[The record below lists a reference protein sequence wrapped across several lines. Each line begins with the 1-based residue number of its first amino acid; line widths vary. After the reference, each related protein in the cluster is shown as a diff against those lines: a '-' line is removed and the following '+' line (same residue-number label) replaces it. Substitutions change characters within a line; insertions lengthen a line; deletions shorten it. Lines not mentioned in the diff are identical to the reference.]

1 MHLTHNFPLSL
12 QTQACQRQG
21 KCGAHLVDAL
31 AQELDSAYSGYA
43 SAVIEA
49 EAAPVAEVA

>member
-1 MHLTHNFPLSL
+1 MHLTHNYPLSL

-49 EAAPVAEVA
+49 QAAPVAEVA